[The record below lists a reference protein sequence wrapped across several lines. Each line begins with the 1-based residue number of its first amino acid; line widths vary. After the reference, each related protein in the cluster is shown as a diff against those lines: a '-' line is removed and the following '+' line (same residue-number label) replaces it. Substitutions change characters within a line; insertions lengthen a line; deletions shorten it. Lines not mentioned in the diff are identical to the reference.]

1 MSKIIWLASYPK
13 SGNTWFRVFLTN
25 FQRDSDTPADINAL
39 ERTPISSAR
48 PLFDDAA
55 GVEASDLTQDEIDRL
70 RPLVYEQ
77 LAKNSEETLFMKV
90 HDAYTFNPDGSPMFA
105 REATQGA
112 IYFIRNPLDV
122 AVSYAHHS
130 AAPIDKM
137 IKSMG
142 RADHALVS
150 KPDRLHNQLRQRL
163 LTWSGHVLSWVD
175 EPGLPVHVMR
185 FEDMKRNTFEVFR
198 RAIQFAGLP
207 DDQARI
213 EKALAFSEFSVLQA
227 QEQEHGFREKM
238 PRSKSFFRKGESGS
252 WREALT
258 ESQVQQIV
266 ADHGPVMRRFGYLGP
281 DGTII
286 D

>member
-1 MSKIIWLASYPK
+1 MGKIIWLASYPK

-25 FQRDSDTPADINAL
+25 LTQDSDTPADINDL
-39 ERTPISSAR
+39 ERTPIASAR

-55 GVEASDLTQDEIDRL
+55 GVEASDLTHDEIDRL
-70 RPLVYEQ
+70 RPLLYEQ
-77 LAKNSEETLFMKV
+77 LAENSEETLFMKV
-90 HDAYTFNPDGSPMFA
+90 HDAFTVTSDGTPMFA
-105 REATQGA
+105 RAATRGA

-130 AAPIDKM
+130 AAPIDRT

-142 RADHALVS
+142 RANHALVS
-150 KPDRLHNQLRQRL
+150 NPNRLHNQLRQRL

-185 FEDMKRNTFEVFR
+185 YEDMKRNTFDVFR
-198 RAIQFAGLP
+198 GAVRFAGLP
-207 DDQARI
+207 DDRARI
-213 EKALAFSEFSVLQA
+213 EKALSFSEFSVLQA
-227 QEQEHGFREKM
+227 QEQELGFREKM
-238 PRSKSFFRKGESGS
+238 PRSKSFFRKGETGS

-258 ESQVQQIV
+258 ERQVQQII

-281 DGTII
+281 DGTIV